1 MIGSYDCDDWMVR
14 SITFHNLSPIPT
26 MKPSLLVS
34 PLALEDVQLLPMHAV
49 STSGAR
55 ASGRG
60 RGGGQ
65 GGHGARAARMRPAL
79 QMF

>member
-1 MIGSYDCDDWMVR
+1 
-14 SITFHNLSPIPT
+14 
-26 MKPSLLVS
+26 MKPSLVVS
-34 PLALEDVQLLPMHAV
+34 PLVLEDVQLLPMRAV

-65 GGHGARAARMRPAL
+65 GGHAARAARMRPVWE
-79 QMF
+79 MFLIEKMW